1 MKFIVVKVK
10 VQVMKIFSG
19 NFKHH
24 VYLKGMMIVS

>member
-1 MKFIVVKVK
+1 MKLIVVKVK

-19 NFKHH
+19 NFKHR